1 MKGDDKPTANPV
13 VILRE
18 EFDDWAILFDP
29 DTGRGFGLSPTAIR
43 LWKLLDGQHTLGTLL
58 QKICHDTDSVPGD
71 AADQITVFIDE
82 LVAHGLAGFSETVFG
97 SVNRPFAPEAP
108 RGVKPF
114 PYEPPKL
121 VDFLAHRP
129 AAGKCHDG
137 SQDNGTCNIGHL
149 AGVTCTP
156 NGNAAIG
163 DCNTGYSKGGMC
175 SGGGTPQPGACSGGG
190 AV

>member
-114 PYEPPKL
+114 PYTN
-121 VDFLAHRP
+121 HRSSSISSRIALRRVSATT
-129 AAGKCHDG
+129 AAR
-137 SQDNGTCNIGHL
+137 TT
-149 AGVTCTP
+149 APVT
-156 NGNAAIG
+156 
-163 DCNTGYSKGGMC
+163 
-175 SGGGTPQPGACSGGG
+175 
-190 AV
+190 